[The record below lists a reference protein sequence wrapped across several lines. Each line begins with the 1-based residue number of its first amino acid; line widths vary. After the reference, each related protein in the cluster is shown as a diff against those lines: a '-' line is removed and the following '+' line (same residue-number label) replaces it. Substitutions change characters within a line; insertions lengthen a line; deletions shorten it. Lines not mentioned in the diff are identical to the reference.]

1 MPGPVGKRDAER
13 RRRNKDGVET
23 ITVDLENLLSQ
34 EIEIPAPPLKR
45 AKGDDNE
52 PAVDEETG
60 EELWES
66 AWHPIA
72 EATYLSLARSG
83 QAIFYEPSDWHTA
96 YALCEML
103 SRELSPKPIVVMDGE
118 DGSHIEWVKQP
129 VNGAVMNAFLKGWT
143 ALMATEGD
151 RRRLRIELER
161 KKHRDAAAG
170 GDSNVVSIVQ
180 NRADLFKE
188 G

>member
-1 MPGPVGKRDAER
+1 MPGPPRKRDAER
-13 RRRNKDGVET
+13 RRRNKDGIET
-23 ITVDLENLLSQ
+23 ITVDLENMLSQ
-34 EIEIPAPPLKR
+34 EIEIPAPPLRRVKEDGEE
-45 AKGDDNE
+45 AF
-52 PAVDEETG
+52 DEETG

-83 QAIFYEPSDWHTA
+83 QCIFYEPSDWHTA

-103 SRELSPKPIVVMDGE
+103 SRELSSKPMLVTDAEGATSIQ
-118 DGSHIEWVKQP
+118 WVKQP

-161 KKHRDAAAG
+161 KKHRDAAT

-180 NRADLFKE
+180 NRAELF
-188 G
+188 GSGS